1 MNNLIV
7 QFQNLNRRKIMTK
20 PMNPLLRA
28 ENRAALI
35 KRGMASIDILQNK
48 VIEEANKQI
57 TNLSE
62 FENATRQKFDA
73 YRKKTS

>member
-1 MNNLIV
+1 
-7 QFQNLNRRKIMTK
+7 MTK
-20 PMNPLLRA
+20 PMNPLLKA

-57 TNLSE
+57 ANLAE
-62 FENATRQKFDA
+62 FENMYRQKFEVL
-73 YRKKTS
+73 KQKSTSI

>member
-1 MNNLIV
+1 
-7 QFQNLNRRKIMTK
+7 
-20 PMNPLLRA
+20 MNPLLRA

-57 TNLSE
+57 TNLTE
-62 FENATRQKFDA
+62 FENATRQKFEA
-73 YRKKTS
+73 YRKKIN

>member
-1 MNNLIV
+1 
-7 QFQNLNRRKIMTK
+7 
-20 PMNPLLRA
+20 MNPLLRA